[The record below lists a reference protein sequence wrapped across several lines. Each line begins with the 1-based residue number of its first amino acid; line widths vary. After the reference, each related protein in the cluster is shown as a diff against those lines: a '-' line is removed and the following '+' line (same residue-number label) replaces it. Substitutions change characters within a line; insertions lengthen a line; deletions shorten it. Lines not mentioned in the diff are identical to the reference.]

1 MECCKS
7 FLAPHQPS
15 GSQQPCATAGAPASS
30 ATAAAVVEEN
40 PLPMPHPAR
49 VLSKALSVEQV
60 MAAMSIDPL
69 DRSLSEFLKEVACF

>member
-1 MECCKS
+1 M
-7 FLAPHQPS
+7 QPVMAI
-15 GSQQPCATAGAPASS
+15 GEGLP
-30 ATAAAVVEEN
+30 
-40 PLPMPHPAR
+40 PLPHPAR